1 VEFTVSQTMEH
12 FLDCHQ
18 HAFQFFGGVPAKVMV
33 DYVPWHI
40 IHLMWPTG
48 LCGLTPS
55 LAALETHC
63 IVLW

>member
-1 VEFTVSQTMEH
+1 VMCYSRMMYVEFTVSQTMEH

-33 DYVPWHI
+33 DYVPRNI

-48 LCGLTPS
+48 LCGQVVKS
-55 LAALETHC
+55 Y
-63 IVLW
+63 